1 MTAPISLTT
10 VSEMDA
16 SAVQQVRSFNR
27 IVAERIGALDD
38 RFLKRNRPIGEARLL
53 WEIGSQGAEVRELRS
68 RLGIDSGYLSR
79 VLRSLEK
86 QRLIKTRT
94 DLEDRRVRR
103 VSLTKTGLAER
114 AELERR
120 SDELATNILESLPD
134 QQRRVLT
141 AAMRQVEQLLRAS
154 MITFAVELPTTP
166 DARWC
171 FDQYFAELNSRFDEG
186 FDPGLSI
193 SAHPEELTPP
203 SGLLIVGRLQGRP
216 VGCGALKFHKK
227 EPAEL
232 KRMWIADSARGLGV
246 GRRLLAE
253 LERHARKAGV
263 KVLRLET
270 NRSLY
275 EAISL
280 YRRSGY
286 VEVEAFNAEPYAH
299 HWFEK
304 QLVLSRR
311 VEVSSNPVSRGVC
324 L

>member
-1 MTAPISLTT
+1 VDTG
-10 VSEMDA
+10 
-16 SAVQQVRSFNR
+16 AVQQVRSFNR

-38 RFLKRNRPIGEARLL
+38 RFLNRNRPIGEARLL

-68 RLGIDSGYLSR
+68 RLGIDSGYFSR

-86 QRLIKTRT
+86 QRLIRTRVVP
-94 DLEDRRVRR
+94 EDRRLRR
-103 VSLTKTGLAER
+103 IFLTRAGLAER

-120 SDELATNILESLPD
+120 SDGLATNILESLSD
-134 QQRRVLT
+134 QQRGVLT

-154 MITFAVELPTTP
+154 MITFGIEPPTTP

-171 FDQYFAELNSRFDEG
+171 FDQFFAELNSRFDGG
-186 FDPGLSI
+186 FDPGLSR
-193 SAHPEELTPP
+193 SACPAELTPP
-203 SGLLIVGRLQGRP
+203 SGLLILGRLQGRP

-232 KRMWIADSARGLGV
+232 KRMWIAESARGLGV

-270 NRSLY
+270 NRALN
-275 EAISL
+275 EAIHL

-304 QLVLSRR
+304 QLVLSDL
-311 VEVSSNPVSRGVC
+311 SRNQNVKGKS
-324 L
+324 